1 MFWHFYKY
9 RTKVL
14 LRNKSMLFWT
24 LAFPILL
31 GLMFM
36 AAFGEIDQA
45 GNLETIT
52 TGIVKTGDQTA
63 LTENFSTVLEQVE
76 INEKPLFAL
85 EELQETEAVEKL
97 TAGELA
103 GYFLI
108 DDKTISLHVG
118 QAGMSQTLMK
128 NVMDQFLQRTA
139 IISSKAA
146 ELETLDLAPIM
157 AAFEQEAA
165 FQEVNA
171 DRDMSV
177 KSFYFFTLIG
187 MAILYGTMWGVRNVQ
202 DQQANQSANGIRLSL
217 IPRKRTLVSSANL
230 AASFTIVLVEVYIIL
245 AVFRF
250 VYQVDFGDRWQWLL
264 LVAALGSLCAILLG
278 TLIGNLTPKMNLVQ
292 KDGILV
298 SVTMAMSFF
307 AGMMGSEQIK
317 YWLDLH
323 VPILGQVNP
332 VNLISESLY
341 QLYYYTDLSSFYTN
355 LFWLT
360 GFIVL
365 LSIGNAWIERGV
377 RYDAL

>member
-52 TGIVKTGDQTA
+52 TGIVKNGDQSA
-63 LTENFSTVLEQVE
+63 LSENFSAVLEQVE
-76 INEKPLFAL
+76 INEKPLFDL
-85 EELQETEAVEKL
+85 KELSEAEAVEEL
-97 TAGELA
+97 NVGDLA
-103 GYFLI
+103 GFYLI
-108 DDKTISLHVG
+108 ADETISLHVG

-146 ELETLDLAPIM
+146 ELDLAPIM
-157 AAFEQEAA
+157 AAFEQEAT

-250 VYQVDFGDRWQWLL
+250 VYQVDFGERWQWLL

-292 KDGILV
+292 KDGILI

-323 VPILGQVNP
+323 VPILGQINL

-341 QLYYYTDLSSFYTN
+341 QLYYYTDLASFYTN
-355 LFWLT
+355 LLWLT

-365 LSIGNAWIERGV
+365 FAIGNTWIERGV

>member
-157 AAFEQEAA
+157 AAFEQEAT

-323 VPILGQVNP
+323 VPIQGQVNP

>member
-139 IISSKAA
+139 IISSKSA

-157 AAFEQEAA
+157 AAFEQEAT

-250 VYQVDFGDRWQWLL
+250 VYQVEFGDRWQWLL

-278 TLIGNLTPKMNLVQ
+278 TLIGNLTPKMILVQ

>member
-1 MFWHFYKY
+1 
-9 RTKVL
+9 
-14 LRNKSMLFWT
+14 MLFR
-24 LAFPILL
+24 
-31 GLMFM
+31 
-36 AAFGEIDQA
+36 
-45 GNLETIT
+45 
-52 TGIVKTGDQTA
+52 
-63 LTENFSTVLEQVE
+63 S
-76 INEKPLFAL
+76 
-85 EELQETEAVEKL
+85 
-97 TAGELA
+97 
-103 GYFLI
+103 
-108 DDKTISLHVG
+108 
-118 QAGMSQTLMK
+118 LMK

-139 IISSKAA
+139 IIASKAA

-157 AAFEQEAA
+157 AAFEQEAT

-187 MAILYGTMWGVRNVQ
+187 MAILFGTMWGVRNVQ

-217 IPRKRTLVSSANL
+217 IPRNRTLVSSANL

-360 GFIVL
+360 GFIIL

>member
-157 AAFEQEAA
+157 AAFEQEAT

-250 VYQVDFGDRWQWLL
+250 VYQVEFGDRWQWLL

-278 TLIGNLTPKMNLVQ
+278 TLIGNLTPKMILVQ

-341 QLYYYTDLSSFYTN
+341 QLYYYPDLSSFYTN